1 MSKETSD
8 REKFVKTGSNDFG
21 VSFLAERWNT
31 KAENFIQKQKTN
43 PFSGR
48 YDGNERVRWIKGAKE
63 YAQPVGLTAER
74 GAKAKRYIS
83 KDIEVLCHIIEIMGK
98 PDDNGNICTTFGELF
113 ERRSICR
120 YVPDTPIYQIKWLAL
135 FSVRESTTWW
145 IFLERCS
152 GRDGTTMLLSLCCNE
167 PSCCISQVYF
177 PRTFSL

>member
-113 ERRSICR
+113 ERYTNISNKVVGTLLRAR
-120 YVPDTPIYQIKWLAL
+120 KYNLVD
-135 FSVRESTTWW
+135 FSGEMLWQR
-145 IFLERCS
+145 
-152 GRDGTTMLLSLCCNE
+152 RDDDVVITLL
-167 PSCCISQVYF
+167 Q
-177 PRTFSL
+177 